1 MDVNLRQERERTTAG
16 DGMPFGL
23 FRGSG
28 GVVEGVAVN
37 GPIPEI
43 PYPPEHLEDL
53 KKLGPLMIASME
65 KEGLPMQ
72 SGQINLGPLEPDVDL
87 AYYYFMWTSEANTVI
102 AHLNMVINDL
112 RSLHKNFETLGGSP
126 WTRYEL
132 LMRTYFH
139 EFYRM
144 REILGTFL
152 SAMKDRGH
160 LTKQEVKVARDA
172 FHEAIKHKVE
182 LRNAVVHGRPRFTGE
197 EHFNLNLTSIVHNRG
212 QKLVKRDTAEVFSV
226 AAALKAAGEKAA
238 DVLERNGKEVVQ
250 LMSAFVKDS
259 VAITGGDAGA
269 EYSGIGGQAKG

>member
-1 MDVNLRQERERTTAG
+1 MN
-16 DGMPFGL
+16 
-23 FRGSG
+23 S
-28 GVVEGVAVN
+28 
-37 GPIPEI
+37 PIPDV

-65 KEGLPMQ
+65 KEGLPKH
-72 SGQINLGPLEPDVDL
+72 SGQINLGPLEPEVDL
-87 AYYYFMWTSEANTVI
+87 AYFYFMWTSEANTVV

-160 LTKQEVKVARDA
+160 ITKQEVKEARDA

-212 QKLVKRDTAEVFSV
+212 QALAKRGTEEVFSV
-226 AAALKAAGEKAA
+226 ANALQAAGGKAA
-238 DVLERNGKEVVQ
+238 DVLEKNGKEVVQ
-250 LMSAFVKDS
+250 LMSVLVAES
-259 VAITGGDAGA
+259 VAITKGAGG
-269 EYSGIGGQAKG
+269 S